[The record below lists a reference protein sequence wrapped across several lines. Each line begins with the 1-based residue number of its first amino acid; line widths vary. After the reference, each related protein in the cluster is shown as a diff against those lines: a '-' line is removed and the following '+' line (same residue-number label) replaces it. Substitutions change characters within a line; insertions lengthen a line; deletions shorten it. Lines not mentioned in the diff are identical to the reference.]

1 MTLKERRVLAGLRQ
15 IDVAKKLDVD
25 QAAVSKWESG
35 ETRPSRKYHKKLSK
49 LYGCSV
55 EEIQDS
61 IGKEE
66 EKFWSRQKET
76 AASSRIASRR

>member
-15 IDVAKKLDVD
+15 IDVAKKMDVD

-35 ETRPSRKYHKKLSK
+35 ETRPSRKYHKKLAK
-49 LYGCSV
+49 LYWCSV
-55 EEIQDS
+55 EEILDS

-66 EKFWSRQKET
+66 E
-76 AASSRIASRR
+76 AS